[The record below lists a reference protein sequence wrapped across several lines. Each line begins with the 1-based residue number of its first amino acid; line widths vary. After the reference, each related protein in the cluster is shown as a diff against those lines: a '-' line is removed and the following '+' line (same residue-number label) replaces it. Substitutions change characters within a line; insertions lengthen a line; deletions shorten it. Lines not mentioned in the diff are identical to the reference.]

1 MRQIIV
7 YISYPK
13 IVTNIFFFKYNLP
26 HLSSFTELHMH
37 IARAHDRYNHTR
49 VFARKK
55 NTKKNTHN
63 TGGQEKK
70 RRASHK
76 SPRSATTLVQY
87 SGQAR
92 SAITQRQA
100 ATSGPQRHLHGYTSA
115 TYDECAMRIDGL
127 ESK

>member
-13 IVTNIFFFKYNLP
+13 IVTNIFLKTDNLP

-49 VFARKK
+49 VFARKL
-55 NTKKNTHN
+55 KKKYN

-76 SPRSATTLVQY
+76 SPRSATTLVQC